1 MLEPGFKLRLC
12 NWRFGILKATIL
24 EPAGGRSNTHYR
36 AERPSV
42 SLIAVGSR
50 RNWELQGVLEAKELE
65 KTEQMTPGLSPRH
78 IRAR

>member
-1 MLEPGFKLRLC
+1 MLEPGFKLKVYD
-12 NWRFGILKATIL
+12 WRSGILKATIL

-50 RNWELQGVLEAKELE
+50 RNWELQGVLGTKELE
-65 KTEQMTPGLSPRH
+65 KTEQITPGLSPRH
-78 IRAR
+78 ICAR